1 MFGNSFKIVYM
12 FGEVQEGLIMFDGW
26 GYFLTVFYI

>member
-12 FGEVQEGLIMFDGW
+12 FGEVQEGSIMFDGW
-26 GYFLTVFYI
+26 GYFF